1 MTFLAG
7 LPSFLAIAATLY
19 LVAASGSRFIALGV
33 CAVGFWWL
41 LRVLRKGREAA

>member
-1 MTFLAG
+1 MSVLAG
-7 LPSFLAIAATLY
+7 LPTAAALFAVVY